1 MTPMGW
7 FIIIFCFI
15 IGYFLAVFLFKKFPN
30 LFQDNKKIDEVI
42 NNPHLLAKKL
52 NANGKIFDD
61 GNEVKIGVGIDKET
75 GKEIVTVEEIK
86 SKEAKTI
93 QKKVEKSSSPTE
105 KLALKLKIRRK
116 KKK

>member
-1 MTPMGW
+1 MTTIGW
-7 FIIIFCFI
+7 FIIIFCLI
-15 IGYFLAVFLFKKFPN
+15 LGYLLAVVLFKKFPN

-42 NNPHLLAKKL
+42 NDPHLLAEKL

-86 SKEAKTI
+86 SKQAKII
-93 QKKVEKSSSPTE
+93 QKKVEKNSSPT
-105 KLALKLKIRRK
+105 KKKVKGK

>member
-7 FIIIFCFI
+7 FVIIVCSIM
-15 IGYFLAVFLFKKFPN
+15 GYFLAVYLLKKYPN

-42 NNPHLLAKKL
+42 NNPHLLAEKL

-61 GNEVKIGVGIDKET
+61 GNEVKIGVGFDKET
-75 GKEIVTVEEIK
+75 GEEIVIVEEIK
-86 SKEAKTI
+86 SKEAKKV
-93 QKKVEKSSSPTE
+93 QKDVEKV
-105 KLALKLKIRRK
+105 KVKKKIKSKSK